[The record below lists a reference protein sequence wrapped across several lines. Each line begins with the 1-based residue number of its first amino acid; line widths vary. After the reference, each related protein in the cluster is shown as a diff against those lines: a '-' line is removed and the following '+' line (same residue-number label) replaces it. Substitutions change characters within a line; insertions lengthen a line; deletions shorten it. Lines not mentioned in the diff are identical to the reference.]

1 MTGGHS
7 APAWRR
13 YLRFWG
19 SRVDADIDTELR
31 FHFEMR
37 VQEYVARGMTEADAV
52 VLVTRRLGDI
62 DAARAECRVVDHRQ
76 RQREARV
83 EQFDTLVRDVRLAS
97 RTLARQKGWTAVVVL
112 TLALGI
118 GANSAT
124 FSLVDAL
131 FYRMLPAAQPERLVT
146 IGDPSA
152 TGTAAYGSPRADVF
166 SYPVYADIRDQ
177 NRVLSGV
184 YAEGSAGSLDVV
196 VQSAAA
202 GAASAHEHPTGRL
215 VTGNYFDLLGV
226 HPIIGRAFTAD
237 EDRTLGG
244 DPVVVLSFAYWQSRF
259 AADRALIGRALRIN
273 GVVLTVIGVAPRSFT
288 GDVVGSRP
296 DLWIPMMM
304 QRAVTRSES
313 RLEDRKASWL
323 MLMGR
328 LAPGVTLVAARPAL
342 RGIIERSLT
351 STLTPKDAA
360 EFVADL
366 HKNPTQIEAG
376 GNGFSYYRR
385 AYASGLAILLG
396 SVGVL
401 LLVVCANVA
410 NLMLAR
416 TAARGREIS
425 VRLALGASRRRLVR
439 QLLTESAMLAIAAGV
454 LGLLVAEWGG
464 GLLLAAAADGPRP
477 IPLDV
482 RPDVRVLL
490 FTAGLTLLSVLLFGF
505 LPAVRATRL
514 ELATALRGQAR
525 SVAGPLGGGRY
536 RLGRLIV
543 VAQVALST
551 LLLVGSSLLV
561 RSMQRIADADL
572 GVPRNHLVLVSVDA
586 GTSGYSGVRSAAL
599 AAELADRVRRLPG
612 VLSASFSENGI
623 FSGTESAMSIKVPG
637 GALPA
642 DSAFTAYFDVV
653 GPLYFQ
659 TIDAHLLRGRV
670 LDAHD
675 NMDARRVILVNATM
689 ARQLFPAGE
698 AVGRVVTRH
707 DSVLT
712 VVGIIGD
719 VEEQDVRAKPLPRM
733 YLPVLQRAGPFG
745 YFNLEVRTSGD
756 PAAAV
761 KPIRDAVLAA
771 DHSLFVSVDP
781 LNSLVANSVSENRL
795 VTRVVSFFGA
805 AALVLAAL
813 GLYGVIAYTTARRTS
828 EFGLRMALGA
838 NPAGVGSIVLR
849 EALALTAIGLAI
861 GLPAGVAAA
870 QLIRGQ
876 LFGIG
881 VVDPASL
888 VAPIAVLVCVT
899 TAASY
904 LPAVRASRVNPVD
917 ALRAD

>member
-1 MTGGHS
+1 
-7 APAWRR
+7 
-13 YLRFWG
+13 
-19 SRVDADIDTELR
+19 VDADIDTELR

-37 VQEYVARGMTEADAV
+37 VQEYVARGMSEADAV
-52 VLVTRRLGDI
+52 AVVTRRLGDI
-62 DAARAECRVVDHRQ
+62 DAARTECRIVDNRQ

-83 EQFDTLVRDVRLAS
+83 EQFDTLVRDVRLAG
-97 RTLARQKGWTAVVVL
+97 RTLARQKGWTTVVIL

-131 FYRMLPAAQPERLVT
+131 FYRTLPVAQPDRLVT

-166 SYPVYADIRDQ
+166 SYPVYADVRDQ

-184 YAEGSAGSLDVV
+184 YAEGSAGSLDMI
-196 VQSAAA
+196 VQGAA
-202 GAASAHEHPTGRL
+202 GVAGNVHEHPRGRL

-226 HPIIGRAFTAD
+226 HPVLGRAFTAD

-244 DPVVVLSFAYWQSRF
+244 DPVVVLSFGYWQRRF
-259 AADRALIGRALRIN
+259 AADRDLIGHTLRIN

-288 GDVVGSRP
+288 GDIVGSQP

-304 QRAVTRSES
+304 QPLVTRGAS
-313 RLEDRKASWL
+313 RIDDRKASWL

-328 LAPGVTLVAARPAL
+328 LAPGIALSRARAAL
-342 RGIIERSLT
+342 RGVVQRSLT
-351 STLTPKDAA
+351 STMTPKDAA

-366 HKNPTQIEAG
+366 HNNPIQVDPG
-376 GNGFSYYRR
+376 GHGFSYYRR

-425 VRLALGASRRRLVR
+425 VRLALGASRNRLVR
-439 QLLTESAMLAIAAGV
+439 QLLTESAMLAGAAGV

-464 GLLLAAAADGPRP
+464 RLLLAAAADGPRP

-490 FTAGLTLLSVLLFGF
+490 FTSALTLMSVLLFGL

-525 SVAGPLGGGRY
+525 SVAGPLGGGRF

-561 RSMQRIADADL
+561 RSMQRIAAADL
-572 GVPRNHLVLVSVDA
+572 GVPRNHLVLVSVEA
-586 GTSGYSGVRSAAL
+586 TTSGYSGARSAAL
-599 AAELADRVRRLPG
+599 ATDLAGRAGRLPG
-612 VLSASFSENGI
+612 VSSASFSENGI

-637 GALPA
+637 GTLPA

-659 TIDAHLLRGRV
+659 TIDAQLLRGRV

-675 NMDARRVILVNATM
+675 NMDARRVIVVNATM
-689 ARQLFPAGE
+689 ARELFPAGD

-707 DSVLT
+707 DTALT
-712 VVGIIGD
+712 IVGIIRD
-719 VEEQDVRAKPLPRM
+719 VEEQNVRAKPLPRM
-733 YLPVLQRAGPFG
+733 YLPALQRVDRLGD
-745 YFNLEVRTSGD
+745 FNLEIRTSGD

-771 DHSLFVSVDP
+771 DRSLFLSVDP
-781 LNSLVANSVSENRL
+781 LNSLVASSVSENRL

-870 QLIRGQ
+870 RLIRGQ

-899 TAASY
+899 AAASY